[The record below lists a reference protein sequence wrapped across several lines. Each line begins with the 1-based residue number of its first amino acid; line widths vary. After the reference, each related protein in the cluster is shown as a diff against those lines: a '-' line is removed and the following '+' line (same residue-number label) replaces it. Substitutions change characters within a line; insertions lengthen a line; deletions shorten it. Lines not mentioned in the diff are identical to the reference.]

1 MKPLTIIIAVL
12 AIVVLWVLAEAFFVV
27 DMTEQAIITQFGR
40 PVGEAITDAGLH
52 LKTPFVQKIHFFE
65 KRILE
70 WQGRSN
76 QIPTKDKKYIEVNT
90 FARWKVV
97 DPLKFFKTVRNEANA
112 HGRLDD
118 IVDPATRNII
128 SSHVLIEAVRNSN
141 RKMDFAEEELKL
153 SIEALIDSI
162 TVGREQIA
170 KDILAQSKDKM
181 LQFGIEL
188 VDVRIKRINYVEEVR
203 EAVYDRMITERTRIA
218 EKFRSEGQGIKAEI
232 EGKTEKKLKEI
243 TSEAYRKS
251 QEIIG
256 RADAE
261 AIQIYA
267 NAYNRDPEFY
277 SFLKTLETYHETLK
291 EDDWLILTTDSD
303 YFKYLKKIGSR

>member
-1 MKPLTIIIAVL
+1 MKPATIVIIIV
-12 AIVVLWVLAEAFFVV
+12 AIVALWVLTDAIFIV
-27 DMTEQAIITQFGR
+27 DMTEQVIVTQFGR
-40 PVGEAITDAGLH
+40 PVGGAITEPGLH
-52 LKTPFVQKIHFFE
+52 FKLPYMQKIHTFE

-90 FARWKVV
+90 YARWRIV
-97 DPLKFFKTVRNEANA
+97 DPLMFFTTVRNEENA

-118 IVDPATRNII
+118 IVDPATRNLI
-128 SSHVLIEAVRNSN
+128 SSHMLIEAVRNSN
-141 RKMDFAEEELKL
+141 RKMVFAEEEIMI
-153 SIEALIDSI
+153 SAESYIDSI
-162 TVGREQIA
+162 SIGREEITHEIINQA
-170 KDILAQSKDKM
+170 KAKM
-181 LQFGIEL
+181 AQFGIEL
-188 VDVRIKRINYVEEVR
+188 IDVRIKRINYVEEVR
-203 EAVYDRMITERTRIA
+203 EAVYGRMITERTRIA

-232 EGKTEKKLKEI
+232 EGQMEKKLKEI

-256 RADAE
+256 KADAT

-277 SFLKTLETYHETLK
+277 SFMKTLDTYRETLK
-291 EDDWLILTTDSD
+291 ADDWLILTTDSD
-303 YFKYLKKIGSR
+303 YFKYLKKIGVR